1 MAPGCE
7 PNPVWFEWVHAKIV
21 HLKIGIGKNGVE
33 VETFDLVQVLLP
45 GQGPHHRAHK
55 LEVFCQHVAGRACEA
70 AVPCEE
76 ALGHDDELR
85 WRDFE
90 GRLRKHGP
98 LIDKVL
104 LGPRLR
110 LPLQLE
116 FCQHAALILHSHGCG
131 SGDGAAAAA
140 AAATCAARASVGIGS
155 GAATA
160 AAARRW
166 RAVLRLQGAPRN
178 LLLRSPK
185 LQLGLLPLA
194 APRPPLE
201 PSALQARDSTRTS
214 RPRLARICRHPRRG
228 RFWRWARPLQG
239 STAES
244 SPRARR
250 RRRLRRRRRRRGG
263 GRWRRG
269 RRIAGAEARARD
281 PTVQWLQS
289 SAPLCRR
296 GVVCIPKTS
305 LRADRGGQ
313 SSGRPRSARRL
324 KRDRL
329 QGITWLANSAA
340 PPCERGRRRGGS
352 VVLGALARLPARLLM
367 AGTMK
372 SRGAC
377 MLESVERRGSIGA
390 ASP

>member
-116 FCQHAALILHSHGCG
+116 LCQHAALILHSHGCG

-140 AAATCAARASVGIGS
+140 AAARAAGRKGHHMQS
-155 GAATA
+155 GEEHGGG
-160 AAARRW
+160 
-166 RAVLRLQGAPRN
+166 QSCSG
-178 LLLRSPK
+178 
-185 LQLGLLPLA
+185 
-194 APRPPLE
+194 
-201 PSALQARDSTRTS
+201 
-214 RPRLARICRHPRRG
+214 H
-228 RFWRWARPLQG
+228 
-239 STAES
+239 
-244 SPRARR
+244 
-250 RRRLRRRRRRRGG
+250 RGG
-263 GRWRRG
+263 GK
-269 RRIAGAEARARD
+269 AAPLLVD
-281 PTVQWLQS
+281 S
-289 SAPLCRR
+289 SAARQH
-296 GVVCIPKTS
+296 GAVA
-305 LRADRGGQ
+305 LRAN
-313 SSGRPRSARRL
+313 ARE
-324 KRDRL
+324 K
-329 QGITWLANSAA
+329 
-340 PPCERGRRRGGS
+340 
-352 VVLGALARLPARLLM
+352 GALVKNLTATP
-367 AGTMK
+367 
-372 SRGAC
+372 
-377 MLESVERRGSIGA
+377 
-390 ASP
+390 